1 MTMFTQ
7 RETRILDQARDI
19 ISRYYQRGVQL
30 CSPDDVRRCVMVELA
45 PLEHEEFGIIL
56 LRSCWKYWMCGYL
69 ITLSWQELKRCRWL
83 SEDWCDAESYLV

>member
-30 CSPDDVRRCVMVELA
+30 V
-45 PLEHEEFGIIL
+45 PLMMFDG
-56 LRSCWKYWMCGYL
+56 
-69 ITLSWQELKRCRWL
+69 
-83 SEDWCDAESYLV
+83 A

>member
-30 CSPDDVRRCVMVELA
+30 CSPDDVRRCV
-45 PLEHEEFGIIL
+45 IIII
-56 LRSCWKYWMCGYL
+56 SCCTAKSCSGV
-69 ITLSWQELKRCRWL
+69 R
-83 SEDWCDAESYLV
+83 